1 MQACTQEEKKETA
14 EPQPCL
20 EARCCGLAQGETT
33 HCLPGVCACAA
44 RRSRGGERSPLSPTD
59 RPNHHRPFRLHNG
72 RCCVSVCMLASV
84 GVCRLQ
90 KKNVAVVCALFYKTI
105 RKKEKMQSEVS
116 LAAVSSARARARAT
130 KDGLTFE
137 ACSLSS
143 LSRALSGRSSSS
155 AIKCIIFFPQNKIK
169 KKKASSS
176 SYRVCFAP
184 RALTSMCRL

>member
-1 MQACTQEEKKETA
+1 MFRG
-14 EPQPCL
+14 PLLWPC
-20 EARCCGLAQGETT
+20 AGRNY
-33 HCLPGVCACAA
+33 
-44 RRSRGGERSPLSPTD
+44 PLSPRRMCVCCTPEPRRREIPPLTD
-59 RPNHHRPFRLHNG
+59 RPTEPPPTLPTTQWPVLCECVYARLG
-72 RCCVSVCMLASV
+72 GC
-84 GVCRLQ
+84 LQ
-90 KKNVAVVCALFYKTI
+90 ATKKNVAVVCALFYKTI

-169 KKKASSS
+169 KKKPLLHLTECASPPVHSPLCVGYNLCS
-176 SYRVCFAP
+176 KFKTKCF
-184 RALTSMCRL
+184 L